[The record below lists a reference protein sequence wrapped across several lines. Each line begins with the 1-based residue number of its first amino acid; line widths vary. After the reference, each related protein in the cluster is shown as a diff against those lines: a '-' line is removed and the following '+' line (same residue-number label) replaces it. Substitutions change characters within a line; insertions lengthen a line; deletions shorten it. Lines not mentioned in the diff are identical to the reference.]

1 MKKILIPTDFTE
13 ESLSIISNYV
23 IDRSEKEVSV
33 LFFSGIKLSDSITDL
48 LLLSRRTRE
57 VELIPKSFT
66 NYCDCIQ
73 NEFSSVV
80 KVRFEYFYGNTMAL
94 FRNFLDANEIDEIVY
109 DPGITFRKITKS
121 SLDIIDIINRSSWK
135 KWTPASGRKP
145 VQDNVAHEEAIAL
158 QTEGIYL

>member
-13 ESLSIISNYV
+13 ESLNVLSDFMISC
-23 IDRSEKEVSV
+23 SEKEVSV

-66 NYCDCIQ
+66 NYCNCVQ

-94 FRNFLDANEIDEIVY
+94 FRNFLDANGIDEIVY
-109 DPGITFRKITKS
+109 NPSITFKKITKS

-135 KWTPASGRKP
+135 KWTPTTEKALAQNHVDVKE
-145 VQDNVAHEEAIAL
+145 NITL
-158 QTEGIYL
+158 QTEGAY